1 MAQTNFL
8 NMLKPKA
15 KLGKS
20 GFDLSQKQVFSS
32 KCGVG
37 SPCFSLECV
46 PGDHHEINLAALSRT
61 MSFNRPAFL
70 RGKFRYDFFFVPY
83 VQLWHPFE
91 QFITQRDDVH
101 SSLQK
106 SHVYV
111 PVIALSDIL
120 RLIVEIRRENALG
133 GLNLFSDYAHES
145 WDENALRLLDMLGYG
160 MYYEILSLV
169 DDYDEEKINDFIGQY
184 SGRYVNIFRLASYQH
199 IWYDYYRN
207 KFYDESYET
216 FIDRNVSIPYVK
228 LFNFDDIDCS
238 SFANSVIQFI
248 NEPFASEAKL
258 RVIGL
263 LTLHHVQWKKDI
275 FTSALPGMQFGSVS
289 SVDLSTTT
297 SSDFERWTKSNG
309 GTFGYNNN
317 VLSART
323 YLGINIDGVLQGLK
337 HDHSV
342 DMSFDVLAL
351 KRAEALQ
358 KWKQNTLRAGNMSD
372 DAFEAHYG
380 VKPYYYDDNNVRF
393 LGSYDAILQVN
404 AVEATATTDQTIN
417 GKVADLGA
425 TGTAVPKGDTIKF
438 DTNDFGV
445 VLCINSF
452 VPEAEYSATMI
463 DKANRLHEEFDFFT
477 PEYQNIGLEALAA
490 VDYDFAAY
498 VNNPNFV
505 LGYVPRYSMYK
516 TAIDKVHGEFA
527 NVVYKMG
534 TSPSLGFDVYKRVKG
549 SLLPWVSPRQESL
562 TLATDGE
569 FKRKKVSWYVDSAV
583 LNDVF
588 GVAVDSSQSTDHFIH
603 NCYFDVKSIRPMS
616 VLGLPEF

>member
-8 NMLKPKA
+8 NMLKPTA
-15 KLGKS
+15 KVGKS
-20 GFDLSQKQVFSS
+20 GFDLSQKQVYST
-32 KCGVG
+32 KCGVCT
-37 SPCFSLECV
+37 PCFSLETV
-46 PGDHHEINLAALSRT
+46 PNDHHEINLAALSRT

-106 SHVYV
+106 SHTFV
-111 PVIALSDIL
+111 PVIELSDIL
-120 RLIVEIRRENALG
+120 QMVVEVRRENT
-133 GLNLFSDYAHES
+133 LNDTNLYSDYANES
-145 WDENALRLLDMLGYG
+145 WDENALRLLDILGYG
-160 MYYEILSLV
+160 MYYELLSLV
-169 DDYDEEKINDFIGQY
+169 DDYDEERIADFIGQF
-184 SGRYVNIFRLASYQH
+184 SGRFVNIFRLAAYQH

-207 KFYDESYET
+207 KFYDEDYET
-216 FIDRNVSIPYVK
+216 FVNGSVVSIPYVK
-228 LFNFDDIDCS
+228 TFNFDDVDCS
-238 SFANSVIQFI
+238 SFAQSVFQFI
-248 NEPFASEAKL
+248 NEPFASEPKM
-258 RVIGL
+258 RVAGL

-275 FTSALPGMQFGSVS
+275 FTSALPGQQFGSVS
-289 SVDLSTTT
+289 SVDVLGVTGSDHSRWSKYDGSSLVDGANVTTY
-297 SSDFERWTKSNG
+297 SSDNLRVQDDYQIS
-309 GTFGYNNN
+309 
-317 VLSART
+317 
-323 YLGINIDGVLQGLK
+323 
-337 HDHSV
+337 HDHAFAS
-342 DMSFDVLAL
+342 SFDVLAL

-358 KWKQNTLRAGNMSD
+358 KWKQNTLRAGNMTD

-380 VKPYYYDDNNVRF
+380 VKPYYYSDNNVRF
-393 LGSYDAILQVN
+393 LGSYEAMLQVN

-425 TGTAVPKGDTIKF
+425 TGTAVPKGETIKF

-477 PEYQNIGLEALAA
+477 PEYQNIGLETLNA
-490 VDYDFAAY
+490 VDYDFAAF

-527 NVVYKMG
+527 NVIYKMG
-534 TSPSLGFDVYKRVKG
+534 NDAALGFNVYKRVKG

-583 LNDVF
+583 LDDVF
-588 GVAVDSSQSTDHFIH
+588 GVTADSKQVTDHFIH